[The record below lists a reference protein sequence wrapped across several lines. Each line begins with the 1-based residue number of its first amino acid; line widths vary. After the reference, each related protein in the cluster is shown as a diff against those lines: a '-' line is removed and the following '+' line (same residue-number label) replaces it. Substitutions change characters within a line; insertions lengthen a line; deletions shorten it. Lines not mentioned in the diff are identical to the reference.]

1 MSIGKI
7 LFYQPIISGLFLF
20 YHLTGNLGWAIV
32 LLTIVIRLLLLPLTL
47 PSLKAAAKIQ
57 QLAPELEKLKKKY
70 KNDRKKLSQAQMELY
85 RRHKINPTAGCLPQ
99 IIQILVLITLY
110 QVFRDLLI
118 SKNTVT
124 QINELVY
131 SFLRLPAGAVLQTKF
146 FYLDLAKPDTFL
158 LGGKPFPGLFL
169 WLAVITQFF
178 SAKLSLPRVKKE
190 EKLAGKTVSKEDDFA
205 VAFQKQSLYLFPLM
219 TLIFGLSFPSGLVV
233 YWAVF
238 SLTNL
243 FQQLALRK
251 INWSEGGKKNG

>member
-1 MSIGKI
+1 
-7 LFYQPIISGLFLF
+7 
-20 YHLTGNLGWAIV
+20 
-32 LLTIVIRLLLLPLTL
+32 
-47 PSLKAAAKIQ
+47 
-57 QLAPELEKLKKKY
+57 
-70 KNDRKKLSQAQMELY
+70 
-85 RRHKINPTAGCLPQ
+85 
-99 IIQILVLITLY
+99 LITLY

-118 SKNTVT
+118 NKNTVT

-169 WLAVITQFF
+169 WLAVIAQFF

-219 TLIFGLSFPSGLVV
+219 TLIFGLNFPSGLVV
-233 YWAVF
+233 YWAVS
-238 SLTNL
+238 SLANL
-243 FQQLALRK
+243 FQQLVFQK
-251 INWSEGGKKNG
+251 ISWSKGGKKNG